1 MDDPK
6 TISGRQEKAGTFFVY
21 TIDAEVKKKMLSK
34 KELTIKLLCQL
45 VEAPI
50 LISMQ
55 TEHPGYSAR

>member
-1 MDDPK
+1 
-6 TISGRQEKAGTFFVY
+6 
-21 TIDAEVKKKMLSK
+21 MLSK